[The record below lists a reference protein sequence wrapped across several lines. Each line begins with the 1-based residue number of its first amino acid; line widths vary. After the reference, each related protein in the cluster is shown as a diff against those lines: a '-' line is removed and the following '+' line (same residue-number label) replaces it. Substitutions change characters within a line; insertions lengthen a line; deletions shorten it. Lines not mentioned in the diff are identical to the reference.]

1 MNTVPF
7 SALACPLD
15 GEPLLRE
22 PSRWCCPQGHSFD
35 IARQGYVNLLPA
47 QFKRAKE
54 PGDSKAMVT
63 ARQHFL
69 ARGHYLPIADALAQV
84 ITDFSPTAEHL
95 RCLDAGCGEGYYLD
109 TLAQHAEIPLELVGV
124 DISKWAIL
132 AAAKRNA
139 HVNWIVASNAR
150 LPIQD
155 ASLDYVFCLFG
166 FPVYEEFARVLK
178 PQGKLVMVDPAPT
191 HLYEAR
197 KLLYPR
203 LKAEQ
208 ASSNTVPTGFTL
220 VEKREIQQTFTL
232 TSSEQIQN
240 LLLMTPHWF
249 RATPEK
255 REQVLTL
262 AELNTQLAVTINLF
276 QQTPQRR

>member
-1 MNTVPF
+1 MSITSF

-15 GEPLLRE
+15 GAPLLRE
-22 PSRWCCPQGHSFD
+22 PTRWLCPQGHAFD

-47 QFKRAKE
+47 QFKKAKE
-54 PGDSKAMVT
+54 PGDSKAMVS
-63 ARQHFL
+63 ARRQFL
-69 ARGHYLPIADALAQV
+69 SLGHYHPIAKALAE
-84 ITDFSPTAEHL
+84 ILTHHTSTSGPIA
-95 RCLDAGCGEGYYLD
+95 CLDAGCGEGYYLD
-109 TLAQHAEIPLELVGV
+109 ALAQQTQTPLELVGI

-139 HVNWIVASNAR
+139 HINWIVASNAR

-178 PQGKLVMVDPAPT
+178 PQGKLVMIDPAPA
-191 HLYEAR
+191 HLYELR
-197 KLLYPR
+197 ELLYPT
-203 LKAEQ
+203 LKAEK
-208 ASSNTVPTGFTL
+208 ARSIAVPTGFSFL
-220 VEKREIQQTFTL
+220 EKREFQQNFTL
-232 TSSEQIQN
+232 TNAEQIQH

-249 RATPEK
+249 RATSEK

-262 AELNTQLAVTINLF
+262 SKLSTQLAVTINIF
-276 QQTPQRR
+276 QRAPQRS